1 MSFDSLLSSAFVMFT
16 DASLFGA
23 MAMGM
28 TMGMLFGAAPGLSA
42 KMGILLLMPLMFG
55 MDPVFGV
62 VLLLS
67 MHAVVHTGG
76 SIPSILFGVPGGA
89 AEAAT
94 VLDGYPMAKQGR
106 AGEALGAAIGA
117 SAVGGV
123 LGALAYFA
131 LLPAFAWIGRLFGA
145 PEYLLLALLGLAAVG
160 TLSQGSPLKGLAMGA
175 LGLLAG
181 TVGMDTA
188 TGTPRYAFG
197 SLELWDGIDI
207 LILVTGLFAMPELMD
222 LARHNSDRARG
233 AIAAAGCTYGAMLR
247 GILATWTHRW
257 LTLRTTIIGILI
269 GMMPGLGAEVAS
281 WLAYGHAAQ
290 SRPGGAPFGKGAI
303 EGVIAPETANNSKEG
318 GGFLPTIVFGIPG
331 TSAMALVISAFTILG
346 LPVGPTM
353 VRDHG
358 DIVSLVGWTILW
370 ANLIAVLFFAAVLPF
385 LGRMVFMRIE
395 RVAPVVV
402 GIAVT
407 GALAEHVGLWPI
419 GLLLGISTL
428 GCLFAAFDWPR
439 APFLLGFIMGR
450 LAEINLIKTVHIY
463 DWAALERWPSLLLL
477 AGLAYLLWRA
487 LHLRK
492 GRATPLARGDRIL
505 TLTLCAA
512 FLAATIAAL
521 DFPAEAMM
529 FPAFAG
535 TVGLLLTASLALRS
549 GRSAGSAEAVAPEA
563 APARPV
569 PWTLLLWLALYLA
582 LIPLIGPLIAA
593 TLYVA
598 AHAMIALRLTLPMA
612 LALAAVAAGLIWLL
626 FGLWLRQP
634 LFSLAI

>member
-1 MSFDSLLSSAFVMFT
+1 MSGQDLLSSAFVMFT
-16 DASLFGA
+16 DAPLFGA
-23 MAMGM
+23 MTMGM
-28 TMGMLFGAAPGLSA
+28 VMGMLFGAAPGLSA
-42 KMGILLLMPLMFG
+42 KMGILLLMPLMFD
-55 MDPVFGV
+55 MDPSFGV

-94 VLDGYPMAKQGR
+94 VLDGYPMAKQGK

-117 SAVGGV
+117 SAVGGA
-123 LGALAYFA
+123 LGALAYFL

-145 PEYLLLALLGLAAVG
+145 PEYLLLALLGLSAVG

-207 LILVTGLFAMPELMD
+207 LILVTGLFAVPELMD

-247 GILATWTHRW
+247 GFVATWTHRW
-257 LTLRTTIIGILI
+257 LTLRTTVIGILI

-281 WLAYGHAAQ
+281 WLAYGHAVQ
-290 SRPGGAPFGKGAI
+290 SRPATAPFGSGAI

-353 VRDHG
+353 VRDHAE
-358 DIVSLVGWTILW
+358 IVSLIGWTILW
-370 ANLIAVLFFAAVLPF
+370 SNLLAVLFFAAVLPF
-385 LGRMVFMRIE
+385 VGRMVFMRIE
-395 RVAPVVV
+395 RIAPIVLA
-402 GIAVT
+402 IAVT
-407 GALAEHVGLWPI
+407 GTLADHGGPWSI
-419 GLLLGISTL
+419 ALLLGVSVI
-428 GCLFAAFDWPR
+428 GCLFAAFEWPR

-450 LAEINLIKTVHIY
+450 LAEINLIKTVQVY

-477 AGLAYLLWRA
+477 GGLGYVLWRA
-487 LHLRK
+487 FRPRTGK
-492 GRATPLARGDRIL
+492 RAGPGSGDRL
-505 TLTLCAA
+505 LGLVMCAG
-512 FLAATIAAL
+512 FVGAAVTAL
-521 DFPAEAMM
+521 RFPFEAMM
-529 FPAFAG
+529 FPMFAAA
-535 TVGLLLTASLALRS
+535 VGALLTGAVAVRAGRPAADMAPASTPGVPWALLLWFGLYLAVTPLLGPLPSAALYVALHAALALR
-549 GRSAGSAEAVAPEA
+549 
-563 APARPV
+563 
-569 PWTLLLWLALYLA
+569 LAL
-582 LIPLIGPLIAA
+582 PG
-593 TLYVA
+593 
-598 AHAMIALRLTLPMA
+598 A
-612 LALAAVAAGLIWLL
+612 LALAVAASGLIWVL

-634 LFSLAI
+634 LFSLAF